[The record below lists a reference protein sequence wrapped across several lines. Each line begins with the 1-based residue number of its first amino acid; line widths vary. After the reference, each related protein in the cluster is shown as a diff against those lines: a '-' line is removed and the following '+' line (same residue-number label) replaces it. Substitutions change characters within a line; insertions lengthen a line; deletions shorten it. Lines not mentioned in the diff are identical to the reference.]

1 MQKRATLKD
10 IAREAGVSVATVSYV
25 LNYSEKQKISHET
38 RLKVFNI
45 AKKLHY
51 VPNMEAKSLVNQKSK
66 LIGIIY
72 DAKLVEAA
80 SEALEFFQL
89 TEQIKEQ
96 LATLHLDTILIPVH
110 QVLSEEDK
118 PFQQRA
124 MDAVIVVGIKE
135 EMLKSVTKNFVIPV
149 LFVDCDPDDPIFHT
163 VLTDYEK
170 LFTEYVNEHKQK
182 SSAIVLKEFAKKDL
196 IDLAAKYFPKSNIFF
211 SNQLQELADEL
222 HNGVITEVL
231 AMSEMIGLQLE
242 RIRSQSF
249 TLTTVIS
256 NSESKLLLAT
266 TKKIVISHKQKAEAV
281 FTLVQSLINWEQH
294 DEIPRYQ
301 FIVPREGH

>member
-10 IAREAGVSVATVSYV
+10 IAKEAGVSVATVSYV

-72 DAKLVEAA
+72 DAKLVEQP

-135 EMLKSVTKNFVIPV
+135 EMLKSVTTNFIIPV
-149 LFVDCDPDDPIFHT
+149 LFVDCDPNDPIFHT

-170 LFTEYVNEHKQK
+170 LFTEYVNEHERKK
-182 SSAIVLKEFAKKDL
+182 YAVVLNEFARKDL
-196 IDLAAKYFPKSNIFF
+196 IDLTAKYFSKSNVLF
-211 SNQLQELADEL
+211 SNQLQELEDKL
-222 HNGVITEVL
+222 SDGVITDVL

-242 RIRSQSF
+242 RIQSQSF
-249 TLTTVIS
+249 ALTTVIS
-256 NSESKLLLAT
+256 NPESKLLLAT
-266 TKKIVISHKQKAEAV
+266 TKKVVISHEQKAEAV
-281 FTLVQSLINWEQH
+281 STLVQSLINWEHH

-301 FIVPREGH
+301 FIVPMVDL